1 MCIRDSVR
9 RNMSNFSEPICDLK
23 SRDRVKLKVI
33 HSFSPRYSITLP
45 RCVIS
50 NASFVLWWF
59 YYNVCLQVEQFCKG
73 GAKKRNSCIC
83 IKWNKYR
90 SFFVVHSNHRRSS
103 STTICGTRDM
113 ISSKAEDKG
122 CCLGVNRSPVFFVHM
137 EPMCCL
143 SAKWLCS
150 PLPDGSNTQSLCDFI
165 RPDKTWNFCSN
176 DFWHSHVLRELHRQV
191 WKTK

>member
-1 MCIRDSVR
+1 MRHVISTHTL
-9 RNMSNFSEPICDLK
+9 SFSIALLYRSFPSKKK
-23 SRDRVKLKVI
+23 SRKR
-33 HSFSPRYSITLP
+33 
-45 RCVIS
+45 
-50 NASFVLWWF
+50 
-59 YYNVCLQVEQFCKG
+59 
-73 GAKKRNSCIC
+73 GAKKKLLYLFHLRQIQE
-83 IKWNKYR
+83 
-90 SFFVVHSNHRRSS
+90 FFVVHSNHRRSS

-165 RPDKTWNFCSN
+165 RPDKTWNFCPRRAESYASCILILFSMSKSI
-176 DFWHSHVLRELHRQV
+176 DDHSHVLRELHLKHFLMLSER
-191 WKTK
+191 